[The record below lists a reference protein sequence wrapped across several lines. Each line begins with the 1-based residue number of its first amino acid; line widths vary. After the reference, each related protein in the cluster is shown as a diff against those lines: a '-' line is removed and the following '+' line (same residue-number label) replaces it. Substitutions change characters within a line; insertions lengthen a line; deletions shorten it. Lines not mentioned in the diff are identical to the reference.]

1 MHYLIAVLAGLVLP
15 VQVAFNSRL
24 TSFTGSPIV
33 SSLVSFL
40 VGTLALI
47 LYTLTNPGML
57 QQAYVQVWKAPLY
70 AWFGGLIGAFFIAT
84 SLVIAPKLGL
94 AMSICLVIA
103 GQLTMSVL
111 MDQFGWFGFEVR
123 PLTIAKGFGLIL
135 VFVGIVLIKMD

>member
-111 MDQFGWFGFEVR
+111 MDQFGWFGFDVR
-123 PLTIAKGFGLIL
+123 PLTIAKGFGLML
-135 VFVGIVLIKMD
+135 VFAGIVLIKMD

>member
-15 VQVAFNSRL
+15 VQVALNNRL
-24 TSFTGSPIV
+24 TSFTGHPIV

-47 LYTLTNPGML
+47 LYTLTSPGML
-57 QQAYVQVWKAPLY
+57 QQAHVQVWKAPVY

-94 AMSICLVIA
+94 AMSVCLVIA

-111 MDQFGWFGFEVR
+111 MDQFGWFGFDVR
-123 PLTIAKGFGLIL
+123 PLTIAKGFGLLL
-135 VFVGIVLIKMD
+135 VFVIGK